1 MGFDRDICIDKTI
14 QNESVPKGCG
24 SGVVPVNE
32 EAVSGGSVEAGRD
45 YRVGPLFSF
54 KIGQLLTR
62 LRLVS
67 AVQEALE
74 VAGVDGTEISGH
86 SFWIGAATEAA
97 KQGSTDSEI
106 KDLGYLPEVV
116 VILQGRGYLPL
127 AKPNLGWLRGEELQD
142 CHHTTATRVR
152 LLLVSQGKL

>member
-14 QNESVPKGCG
+14 QNESVPKGCD

-32 EAVSGGSVEAGRD
+32 EAVSGGGIEAGRD

-74 VAGVDGTEISGH
+74 VAGVDGTEISCH
-86 SFWIGAATEAA
+86 SFWIGVATEAA

-127 AKPNLGWLRGEELQD
+127 AKPNLVAPRGGATGLPS
-142 CHHTTATRVR
+142 HHCYK
-152 LLLVSQGKL
+152 GKVVIGK